1 MPAAKPPGDGL
12 GLQTLGP
19 GELGGHCFLCATEP
33 DEFAWPPPADGAGW
47 FAVGAVMPV
56 AAALRACGRWSLQDT
71 ARRFD
76 AQDWWYRLRF
86 EAPEFDA
93 GTPMV
98 LGLDGLATLAQVWL
112 NGQSLL
118 ESDNM
123 FVAHACD
130 VTPLLQL
137 GVNEL
142 VMVFRA
148 MDQQLGRRRARPRWR
163 TPMVA
168 HQQLR
173 WFRSTLLGRT
183 PGWSPPAAVVGPWR
197 PVWLAQ
203 RSQANRVEAG
213 RDTLL
218 QARVQGQAGVVFCR
232 LAQSLTGAVAQ
243 GEGVPVLQLERAG
256 RVFRQTM
263 VEALA

>member
-1 MPAAKPPGDGL
+1 MPAAKAPGDGL
-12 GLQTLGP
+12 AFQTPGP

-33 DEFAWPPPADGAGW
+33 DEFASPPPADGAGW
-47 FAVGAVMPV
+47 FAVGSLMPV

-86 EAPEFDA
+86 AAPEFGA

-112 NGQSLL
+112 NGQLLL

-142 VMVFRA
+142 VMVFRS
-148 MDQQLGRRRARPRWR
+148 MDQQLGRRR
-163 TPMVA
+163 
-168 HQQLR
+168 
-173 WFRSTLLGRT
+173 
-183 PGWSPPAAVVGPWR
+183 
-197 PVWLAQ
+197 
-203 RSQANRVEAG
+203 
-213 RDTLL
+213 
-218 QARVQGQAGVVFCR
+218 
-232 LAQSLTGAVAQ
+232 
-243 GEGVPVLQLERAG
+243 VPVLARLGRRLAFLRHRPAPQVSARRHAITSRAS
-256 RVFRQTM
+256 
-263 VEALA
+263 